1 MVNLRNK
8 NGYALFLTLL
18 VIVIFGILSV
28 SLISILQSGNKR
40 AYTREHHTQ
49 ASELSEKGLQH
60 IVNKINSELKTA
72 LGIEGLSRSE
82 FTEQLEVILNKYKC
96 DLDGNLVSSNL
107 ETGSY
112 NVCISEYSNVTN
124 DTGEINELRKRVTF
138 KSLGNSS
145 NQTKD
150 TEYVVDIGADTVPDA
165 LKYALSTVGPDGHQ
179 TRPSDGNIYLHGGI
193 EIYGDIKAG
202 NHLFTHDHGP
212 GLSSGSLASY
222 ANWRETTLP
231 SLFSSSGKG
240 NAKIVLR
247 GNLFRF
253 DNSFYN
259 LSTIRNNRNITR
271 QTYQSYYNN
280 HLDWSN
286 RNTNYKRSTI
296 NNMFSNKENP
306 PKIVKRDWSGNN
318 VSIEENINEAKNKI
332 NHTKTNKGTSIINF
346 QS

>member
-112 NVCISEYSNVTN
+112 NVCISEYANVTN

-138 KSLGNSS
+138 RSLGNSS

-150 TEYVVDIGADTVPDA
+150 TRNMLWILERI
-165 LKYALSTVGPDGHQ
+165 LSLM
-179 TRPSDGNIYLHGGI
+179 R
-193 EIYGDIKAG
+193 
-202 NHLFTHDHGP
+202 
-212 GLSSGSLASY
+212 
-222 ANWRETTLP
+222 
-231 SLFSSSGKG
+231 
-240 NAKIVLR
+240 
-247 GNLFRF
+247 
-253 DNSFYN
+253 
-259 LSTIRNNRNITR
+259 
-271 QTYQSYYNN
+271 
-280 HLDWSN
+280 
-286 RNTNYKRSTI
+286 
-296 NNMFSNKENP
+296 
-306 PKIVKRDWSGNN
+306 
-318 VSIEENINEAKNKI
+318 
-332 NHTKTNKGTSIINF
+332 
-346 QS
+346 